1 MGEIKYL
8 CNRVLTCISLVSL
21 LLILSCKPQ
30 TTTNI
35 KTVSI
40 DEKFK
45 SLFYAD
51 SNGISGAD
59 GIFSVLLPDG
69 SSAFLLGDCFLGEV
83 VNGAR
88 DINTSM
94 LRNSFNVINK
104 DITEAKAIYK
114 GEYDNPT
121 TFMDPVN
128 REGDST
134 YRWYWPGHG
143 FVKDDILYVFALNL
157 YNEPSAVVKSEKSES
172 EEDAADKLEEDMFSF
187 RIAQI
192 DLLSFK
198 LPLFEHIETR
208 KVDFDYPEN
217 QIDFGNCV
225 MVDEGYVY
233 IYGTKNDP
241 GMSRVH
247 VARVPFDSQEFQTN
261 WEYYTGENWD
271 PDIGK
276 SLPIEVDISVSEQ
289 FSIFRYKDEYIFLS
303 QERAGTDIFTYTSSF
318 PHKGFHNK
326 VFIYHTP
333 DQEDDPNRRIHS
345 YNALAHSQYIEG
357 DQLLVSYCVNSMRVK
372 DVFENVEAY
381 RANFIRVPM
390 ELIVDNQKQS
400 R

>member
-94 LRNSFNVINK
+94 LRNSFNIINK

-114 GEYDNPT
+114 GEYDNPI

-198 LPLFEHIETR
+198 LPVFEHIETR
-208 KVDFDYPEN
+208 KVDFDYPEY

-326 VFIYHTP
+326 AFIYHTP

-381 RANFIRVPM
+381 RANFLRVPM